1 MLREFFLGFIGIHI
15 LYHAS
20 KEPVYGIG
28 LMSELRR
35 HGYDLSPG
43 TLYPLLRRMQEAG
56 YLRREQRVVE
66 GRARKYYTATAEGRR
81 VLSEARARIQ
91 ELVEEVLEDGDR
103 SEALDARE
111 V

>member
-15 LYHAS
+15 LYHAG

-28 LMSELRR
+28 LMNELRR
-35 HGYDLSPG
+35 HGYNLSPG
-43 TLYPLLRRMQEAG
+43 TLYPLLRRMEEAG

-81 VLSEARARIQ
+81 VLAEARARIE
-91 ELVEEVLEDGDR
+91 ELVEEVLA
-103 SEALDARE
+103 EASPIEAAPS
-111 V
+111 